1 MYFITNKTP
10 AHAGVHTGLKMAEL
24 GYGIGVMYSREVDR
38 DAGGVDQIN
47 TTNKYNL
54 MIINYISAII

>member
-1 MYFITNKTP
+1 
-10 AHAGVHTGLKMAEL
+10 MAEL